1 MSNQIGRLMAYHEE
15 MHRVLHKESPE
26 ACLPVYAQMVDVL
39 RGRGMR
45 NAFDGGELA
54 AVVYIS
60 FLKFLSDR
68 KEILGIQCSDNF
80 QYAALCRLYPEVIG
94 QQDILRYLMDVEEQL
109 RLSHGI
115 LGGLLFPRQGREF
128 DDTFRAALE
137 VGQFLDFTTDAYM
150 KAHVDALLVFIEK
163 LAASKGKAGGISYTP
178 GVISNLM
185 NGLLQIRDGMS
196 LYDPCA
202 GVGLLLAQVMKG
214 KDIGIFA
221 QEIHNS
227 TAAILEM
234 LLVMNGA
241 RHGRISCN
249 DSAWNPLSYE
259 MNMKYDRVICDPPYV
274 KPEAGYR
281 NIINSQLMDHILYYP
296 EEKIEDPWIFVRHI
310 VASLKPD
317 GRAVVI
323 LPMSMMTREGA
334 AGRMRQRLIED
345 GYIDSVIELPPG
357 AYPFT
362 SIKTSILVIERDKPQ
377 HDVFFLDLSKGQWD
391 GKSDCDNSYID
402 MVNEHK
408 EVEGTSALIQCEE
421 LMKNGFQLVAGRYIE
436 QPIDMEQF
444 ISDSTKLYESAR
456 SMEEKFRNL
465 CDDFNA
471 ELEEYNG
478 YLNEGGMEDMSER
491 IAMMNLQKMSGCF
504 RGLNSI

>member
-1 MSNQIGRLMAYHEE
+1 MNGQIESFTAYHNALHDA
-15 MHRVLHKESPE
+15 MHKESIE
-26 ACLPVYAQMVDVL
+26 SCLQVYSHMVDVL

-68 KEILGIQCSDNF
+68 KEILDIQCSDNF

-128 DDTFRAALE
+128 DDTFREALE
-137 VGQFLDFTTDAYM
+137 IGQFLDFTTDTYM
-150 KAHVDALLVFIEK
+150 NAHVDALLMFIEK

-185 NGLLQIRDGMS
+185 NGLLQIQDGMS

-202 GVGLLLAQVMKG
+202 GVGLLLAQVLKG
-214 KDIGIFA
+214 KDIDIFA

-234 LLVMNGA
+234 LMVMNGA
-241 RHGRISCN
+241 RNGQISCN

-281 NIINSQLMDHILYYP
+281 SIINSQLMDHILYYP

-310 VASLKPD
+310 AASLKPD

-334 AGRMRQRLIED
+334 AGRIRQRLIGD
-345 GYIDSVIELPPG
+345 GFIDSVIELPPG
-357 AYPFT
+357 VYPFT
-362 SIKTSILVIERDKPQ
+362 SIKTSILVIERGTPR
-377 HDVFFLDLSKGQWD
+377 HDVFFLDLSKGQWN
-391 GKSDCDNSYID
+391 GKSACDSSYIE
-402 MVNEHK
+402 MVNGHK
-408 EVEGTSALIQCEE
+408 AAEGTSAMIRYEE
-421 LMKNGFQLVAGRYIE
+421 LGKNGFQLVAGRYIE

-444 ISDSTKLYESAR
+444 ISDSTKLYENAK
-456 SMEEKFRNL
+456 SMEEKFRSL

-478 YLNEGGMEDMSER
+478 YLNEGGAEDMDE
-491 IAMMNLQKMSGCF
+491 
-504 RGLNSI
+504 

>member
-1 MSNQIGRLMAYHEE
+1 MNGQIESFTAYHNALHDA
-15 MHRVLHKESPE
+15 MHKESIE
-26 ACLPVYAQMVDVL
+26 SCLQVYSHMVDVL

-68 KEILGIQCSDNF
+68 KEILDIQCSDNF

-128 DDTFRAALE
+128 DDTFREALE
-137 VGQFLDFTTDAYM
+137 IGQFLDFTTDTYM
-150 KAHVDALLVFIEK
+150 NAHVDALLMFIEK

-185 NGLLQIRDGMS
+185 NGLLQIQDGMS

-202 GVGLLLAQVMKG
+202 GVGLLLAQVLKG
-214 KDIGIFA
+214 KDIDIFA

-234 LLVMNGA
+234 LMVMNGA
-241 RHGRISCN
+241 RNGQISCN

-281 NIINSQLMDHILYYP
+281 SIINSQLMDHILYYP

-310 VASLKPD
+310 AASLKPD

-334 AGRMRQRLIED
+334 AGRIRQRLIGD
-345 GYIDSVIELPPG
+345 GFIDSVIELPPG
-357 AYPFT
+357 VYPFT
-362 SIKTSILVIERDKPQ
+362 SIKTSILVIERGTPR
-377 HDVFFLDLSKGQWD
+377 HDVFFLDLSKGQWN
-391 GKSDCDNSYID
+391 GKSACDSSYIE
-402 MVNEHK
+402 MVNGHK
-408 EVEGTSALIQCEE
+408 AAEGTSAMIRYEE
-421 LMKNGFQLVAGRYIE
+421 LGKNGFQLVAGRYIE

-444 ISDSTKLYESAR
+444 ISDSTKLHENAK
-456 SMEEKFRNL
+456 SMEEKFRSL

-478 YLNEGGMEDMSER
+478 YLNEGGAEDMDE
-491 IAMMNLQKMSGCF
+491 
-504 RGLNSI
+504 